1 MTLLIKAMNVKKEFA
16 GKPLFEQVELEV
28 NAGERIAIYGRN
40 GIGKTTLLRLLA
52 GLLELDKGS
61 VERRLPFDQWGWM
74 GQQIEAEEAV
84 STHAYVE
91 EGCPMQPNRI
101 RGHL

>member
-1 MTLLIKAMNVKKEFA
+1 MTLLIKAMNVMKEFA

-52 GLLELDKGS
+52 GTLELDEGS
-61 VERRLPFDQWGWM
+61 VEAQAAARSVGMDG
-74 GQQIEAEEAV
+74 AAD
-84 STHAYVE
+84 
-91 EGCPMQPNRI
+91 
-101 RGHL
+101 RG